1 MLLNVNDW
9 LWYFIN
15 YEGIKEILQPSYAQ
29 HASSTHKS
37 LLLQYWNNF
46 ISKNKK
52 ENNYHTLRLDLQK
65 KRLDRHNKSYLKL
78 WLWLFKLW

>member
-1 MLLNVNDW
+1 MTDYDTLLI
-9 LWYFIN
+9 F
-15 YEGIKEILQPSYAQ
+15 EGIKEILQPSYEK

-52 ENNYHTLRLDLQK
+52 ENNYPTLRLDLQKK

-78 WLWLFKLW
+78 